1 VQESVR
7 REIWAISDTVKQ
19 CKADRH
25 TVCGSAALVAEI
37 GAISNKNKYRHV
49 WNFYINTV
57 NEEAMPSDNVDRRA
71 SALLT
76 QGLKKFD
83 PYHVAFAETSGVDYL
98 LTTDAE
104 FERRASALKLA
115 VRVINPVTFI
125 QEGFL

>member
-1 VQESVR
+1 M
-7 REIWAISDTVKQ
+7 AISDTVKQ
-19 CKADRH
+19 CKTGGH

-37 GAISNKNKYRHV
+37 GAINNKNKYRHV

-71 SALLT
+71 SALLM

-83 PYHVAFAETSGVDYL
+83 PYHVAFAETNGVDYL
-98 LTTDAE
+98 LTTDVD
-104 FERRASALKLA
+104 FERRASTLKLA
-115 VRVINPVTFI
+115 VKVINPVTFI